1 MTVTPG
7 VSLWWENK
15 ISINILIITFL
26 VCEIRLTSPVGRNN
40 SFNESAK
47 VMTAALVLA
56 GINLDFQVYVVS
68 VLAIFVVKRKKT
80 GCRGVHLVSV

>member
-56 GINLDFQVYVVS
+56 GINLDFQVYIVS
-68 VLAIFVVKRKKT
+68 VLAICVVKRKN
-80 GCRGVHLVSV
+80 RM

>member
-40 SFNESAK
+40 SCNKSAK

-56 GINLDFQVYVVS
+56 GINLDFQVYIVS
-68 VLAIFVVKRKKT
+68 VLAIFVVKRKN
-80 GCRGVHLVSV
+80 RM

>member
-47 VMTAALVLA
+47 VMTAVLVLA
-56 GINLDFQVYVVS
+56 GINLDFQVYIVS
-68 VLAIFVVKRKKT
+68 VLAIFVVKRKN
-80 GCRGVHLVSV
+80 RM

>member
-26 VCEIRLTSPVGRNN
+26 VCEIGLTSPVGRNN

-56 GINLDFQVYVVS
+56 GINLDFQVYIVS
-68 VLAIFVVKRKKT
+68 VLAIFVVKRKN
-80 GCRGVHLVSV
+80 RM